1 VKILKKIGV
10 DGFIASLIA
19 AIVLAFLFPNIGLES
34 AFFPV
39 SQIIYY
45 GISLVFF
52 LYGLKFNFS
61 QFAQG
66 LSNWKMHVIIQTTT
80 FILFPT
86 LILLCKPFI
95 TDHTI
100 WLSMFY
106 LSALPST
113 VSSAVIM
120 VSIAQGN
127 IPASIFNASISSLA
141 GILITPAWMSL
152 FLSTHVQD
160 FNAYNIYST
169 LVFQIILPII
179 IGMFL
184 HPLIGKYALKNRATL
199 KYFEQGIVVFV
210 IYTSFCRSFANKI
223 FSDYSGLTIAAI
235 CIGIIILF
243 FTIFFLLKIIS
254 THLLMKKED
263 TITVQFCGSQ
273 KSLLHGVAIASI
285 LFADSSITG
294 FILIPIML
302 YHSIQ
307 LIITGYIAHKMI
319 KK

>member
-1 VKILKKIGV
+1 MLKKIGV

-19 AIVLAFLFPNIGLES
+19 AIILAYLFPNIGTET
-34 AFFPV
+34 AFLPV
-39 SQIIYY
+39 SHITYY

-61 QFAQG
+61 EFAQG
-66 LSNWKMHVIIQTTT
+66 LSNWKMHIIIQTTT

-95 TDHTI
+95 TDQTI

-120 VSIAQGN
+120 VSLANGN

-141 GILITPAWMSL
+141 GILITPAWMSF
-152 FLSTHVQD
+152 FLSAHIQD
-160 FNAYNIYST
+160 FNAYDIYGK
-169 LVFQIILPII
+169 LVFQIILPIT
-179 IGMFL
+179 IGMIL
-184 HPLIGKYALKNRATL
+184 HPLIGKYALKKKPTL

-210 IYTSFCRSFANKI
+210 IYTSFCRSFAENI
-223 FSDYSGLTIAAI
+223 FSDYSGLTIATI
-235 CIGIIILF
+235 TIGIIILF
-243 FTIFFLLKIIS
+243 LTVFFLLKIIS
-254 THLLMKKED
+254 AHLLMNRKD

-285 LFADSSITG
+285 LFADSTITG

-307 LIITGYIAHKMI
+307 LIITGYIAHKMA

>member
-1 VKILKKIGV
+1 MLKKIGV
-10 DGFIASLIA
+10 DEFIASLIA
-19 AIVLAFLFPNIGLES
+19 AIILAYLFPHIGIET

-39 SQIIYY
+39 SHITYY
-45 GISLVFF
+45 GISLVFL

-61 QFAQG
+61 QFAHG
-66 LSNWKMHVIIQTTT
+66 LSNWKMHIVIQTTT

-106 LSALPST
+106 LSVLPST

-120 VSIAQGN
+120 VSLANGN

-152 FLSTHVQD
+152 FLSTHIQD
-160 FNAYNIYST
+160 FDAYEIYGK
-169 LVFQIILPII
+169 LVFQIILPIT
-179 IGMFL
+179 IGMIL
-184 HPLIGKYALKNRATL
+184 HPLIGKYALKKKATL

-210 IYTSFCRSFANKI
+210 IYTSFCRSFAENI
-223 FSDYSGLTIAAI
+223 FSDYSALTIAAI
-235 CIGIIILF
+235 CTGIIILF

-254 THLLMKKED
+254 AHLLMNKKD
-263 TITVQFCGSQ
+263 TITIQFCGSQ

-285 LFADSSITG
+285 LFADSTITG

-307 LIITGYIAHKMI
+307 LIITGYIAHKMA
-319 KK
+319 KN